1 MVQVVGK
8 GHLNDQTKIIASIF
22 ALKVRYFHES
32 QIFQDFLLNNIRIP
46 DNEVTS
52 LSHQFATLCCIQMVN
67 QKHRLVLSVE

>member
-52 LSHQFATLCCIQMVN
+52 LSH
-67 QKHRLVLSVE
+67 